1 MGVRNPLLVLHL
13 LGLCLS
19 ADELRRERWDYR
31 NQELARLVCMRKD
44 ARGKGRAKRRFKN
57 GERERSFGVYG
68 EKR

>member
-1 MGVRNPLLVLHL
+1 M
-13 LGLCLS
+13 
-19 ADELRRERWDYR
+19 RRERWDYR

-44 ARGKGRAKRRFKN
+44 ARGKGRAKRRFKK